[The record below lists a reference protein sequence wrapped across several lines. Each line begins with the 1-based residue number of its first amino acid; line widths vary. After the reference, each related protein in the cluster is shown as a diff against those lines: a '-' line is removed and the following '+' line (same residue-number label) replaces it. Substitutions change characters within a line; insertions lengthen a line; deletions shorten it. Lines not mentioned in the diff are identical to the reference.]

1 MKPSFDELKEELRQR
16 NIYLSHQRLKVL
28 DYLTLNQCHPTV
40 DQIFT
45 DLQREIPTL
54 SKTTVYNTL
63 RILVEAGF
71 VRVITIEDNETRYD
85 IELENHGHFKCE
97 SCGTIY
103 NFEIDINSLASRDLT
118 DFKIN
123 DKNVYFKGICPRC
136 LSNKGKQVKEE

>member
-1 MKPSFDELKEELRQR
+1 MKPSLDQLKEELRLR

-45 DLQREIPTL
+45 DLQMEIPTL

-103 NFEIDINSLASRDLT
+103 NFAIDINSMASRDLN

-123 DKNVYFKGICPRC
+123 DKNVYFKGICPGC
-136 LSNKGKQVKEE
+136 LSNKKENK